1 MAPDRSVLSLMKFLC
16 AGLVLGVLLAVP
28 VPGYSQNLP
37 NYLLN
42 PGDQLEIDVWRE
54 EDLQRTV
61 LVRPDGKFTFPL
73 AGEVVAANRSP
84 AEVQAEVT
92 QKLRNYIPEAV
103 VTVTVTGIGGN
114 QIYVIGQVA
123 DPGMFIMNPRLN
135 VLQALSLAGGM
146 TAFASQN
153 NIIILRSRGG
163 EQETLQFRYDD
174 IARGRNL
181 DQNILLEAGDVI
193 IVP

>member
-163 EQETLQFRYDD
+163 QQETLPFRYDD

>member
-1 MAPDRSVLSLMKFLC
+1 MAPEKSALSLAKLLC
-16 AGLVLGVLLAVP
+16 AVIVLGILMAVP
-28 VPGYSQNLP
+28 VPGHSQNLP

-42 PGDQLEIDVWRE
+42 PGDELEIDVWRE
-54 EDLQRTV
+54 EDLQRTIII
-61 LVRPDGKFTFPL
+61 RPDGKFTFPL
-73 AGEVVAANRSP
+73 AGEVVAASRTP
-84 AEVQAEVT
+84 AQVQAEIT

-103 VTVTVTGIGGN
+103 VTVTVVGIGGN
-114 QIYVIGQVA
+114 QIYVIGQVSN
-123 DPGMFIMNPRLN
+123 PGAFIMNPKIN

-163 EQETLQFRYDD
+163 EQETLPFRYDD

>member
-1 MAPDRSVLSLMKFLC
+1 MKLLC

-28 VPGYSQNLP
+28 APGFSQNLP

-42 PGDQLEIDVWRE
+42 PGDELEIDVWRE

-61 LVRPDGKFTFPL
+61 IIRPDGKFTFPL
-73 AGEVVAANRSP
+73 AGEVMAADRTP
-84 AEVQAEVT
+84 AQVQAEIT

-103 VTVTVTGIGGN
+103 VTVTVVGIGGN
-114 QIYVIGQVA
+114 QIYVIGQV
-123 DPGMFIMNPRLN
+123 DNPGAFIMNPKIN

-163 EQETLQFRYDD
+163 QQETLPFRYDD
-174 IARGRNL
+174 IARGRDL
-181 DQNILLEAGDVI
+181 DQNIFLEAGDVI

>member
-1 MAPDRSVLSLMKFLC
+1 MAPEKSALSLMKLLC
-16 AGLVLGVLLAVP
+16 AVLVLGILMAVP
-28 VPGYSQNLP
+28 VPGHSQNFP

-42 PGDQLEIDVWRE
+42 PGDELEIDVWRE

-73 AGEVVAANRSP
+73 AGEVVAANRTP
-84 AEVQAEVT
+84 AEVQAEIT

-163 EQETLQFRYDD
+163 QQETLPFRYDD

>member
-1 MAPDRSVLSLMKFLC
+1 MAPEKSVLSLMKLLS
-16 AGLVLGVLLAVP
+16 AGLVLGLLLAVP
-28 VPGYSQNLP
+28 VPGHSQNLP

-42 PGDQLEIDVWRE
+42 PGDELEIDVWRE
-54 EDLQRTV
+54 EDLQRTII
-61 LVRPDGKFTFPL
+61 VRPDGKFSFPL
-73 AGEVVAANRSP
+73 AGEIVAANRTP
-84 AEVQAEVT
+84 AEVQAEIT

-114 QIYVIGQVA
+114 QIYVIGQVGR
-123 DPGMFIMNPRLN
+123 PGAFIMNPKIN

-163 EQETLQFRYDD
+163 QQETLPFRYDD

-181 DQNILLEAGDVI
+181 DQNIFLEAGDVI

>member
-1 MAPDRSVLSLMKFLC
+1 MAPERSVLSLMKFLC

-28 VPGYSQNLP
+28 VPGHSQNLP

-42 PGDQLEIDVWRE
+42 PGDELEIDVWRE

-73 AGEVVAANRSP
+73 AGEVVAANRTP
-84 AEVQAEVT
+84 AQVQGEIT

-163 EQETLQFRYDD
+163 QQETLPFRYDD

>member
-1 MAPDRSVLSLMKFLC
+1 MAPDTSVLSLVKLLC
-16 AGLVLGVLLAVP
+16 AGLVLGALLAMP
-28 VPGYSQNLP
+28 VPGHSQNLP

-42 PGDQLEIDVWRE
+42 PGDELEIDVWRE

-73 AGEVVAANRSP
+73 AGEVVAADRTP
-84 AEVQAEVT
+84 AQVQAEIT

-103 VTVTVTGIGGN
+103 VTVTVVGIGGN
-114 QIYVIGQVA
+114 QIYVIGQVGN
-123 DPGMFIMNPRLN
+123 PGAFIMNPKIN

-163 EQETLQFRYDD
+163 EQETLEFRYDD

-181 DQNILLEAGDVI
+181 DQNVFLEAGDVI